1 MRFSCLA
8 VVLQSASIF
17 VTTLGAHTTRH
28 IDEKSKAFDCGEQ
41 VLKQENYAGLEKSEI
56 TPMEIPLSWNLREG
70 FRRAME
76 DTIDERIVLYGDSE
90 HKKLKFFKLN
100 ALSKDYEEDNYIVYK
115 RYYLILDQSNRVSG
129 IIERKYEIYLGSIW
143 QNPPREKFWMCK
155 VGSGDTQDLSV

>member
-28 IDEKSKAFDCGEQ
+28 IYEKSKAFDCGEQ

-56 TPMEIPLSWNLREG
+56 TKENNPLFWTLRNG

-100 ALSKDYEEDNYIVYK
+100 ALSKGYNENKNRIYES
-115 RYYLILDQSNRVSG
+115 YYLILDESNCVSG
-129 IIERKYEIYLGSIW
+129 IIKRKYETRLEWNWTEIPL
-143 QNPPREKFWMCK
+143 ETFWMCK
-155 VGSGDTQDLSV
+155 VG